1 MNKYIV
7 LLRGINVGGK
17 NKISMK
23 ELKECLENSGFQDV
37 ATYIQSGNVILK
49 SKLNTKEVAS
59 KIENLL
65 PRHFMLDSKI
75 IKALAIKENTY
86 EQIISEAPKELG
98 SDAKNYRYDVIFL
111 IGVNSS
117 EAMQEIEL
125 REGVD
130 KAWKG
135 KDVIYFQRPSLSSP
149 DATKSRLG
157 KIIGKPIYQFM
168 TIRNWNTS
176 ARLLEIIKN

>member
-17 NKISMK
+17 NKISMQ
-23 ELKECLENSGFQDV
+23 ELKICLENFGFQDV
-37 ATYIQSGNVILK
+37 VTYIQSGNVILK
-49 SKLNTKEVAS
+49 SRLNAEEVAS

-65 PRHFMLDSKI
+65 PRRFMLDSKI
-75 IKALAIKENTY
+75 IKALAINKNTY
-86 EQIISEAPKELG
+86 EQIISEAPKEFG
-98 SDAKNYRYDVIFL
+98 SDIKDYRYDVIFL
-111 IGVNSS
+111 IGINSS
-117 EAMQEIEL
+117 EAMREIEL

-130 KAWKG
+130 TAWQG
-135 KDVIYFQRPSLSSP
+135 RGVIYFQRPSLSSP

-157 KIIGKPIYQFM
+157 KIIGKPIYKFM

-176 ARLLEIIKN
+176 AKLLEVIKN